1 MSPLPFAFSTISS
14 LPFPGATGRGIRI
27 AVIDSGVNAGHPHIS
42 APTAKVQFGDANGDA
57 AGEDR
62 LGHGTAVMA
71 AIQEK
76 APAAEY
82 FSLQLFSKS
91 LRTTTP
97 RLLEAIKW
105 AIDNRMDL
113 VNLSLGTAQLE
124 HRADLEDLIARAESA
139 GVLLVSAWRAGEQ
152 QLVLPGSLPG
162 VIGVDVDWDLE
173 RHQYRVPES
182 AGPFFASGFPRPLP
196 GRPVSRNLYG
206 ISFAV
211 ANMSGIV
218 ARALEGLYRPCLSSL
233 RACLAAEAQRA
244 ASDCSS

>member
-1 MSPLPFAFSTISS
+1 MIPVSSAISAPS
-14 LPFPGATGRGIRI
+14 RLPFPSATGRGLRI
-27 AVIDSGVNAGHPHIS
+27 AVVDSGIHAGHPHIS
-42 APTAKVQFGDANGDA
+42 APTAKVLFGDANGDA
-57 AGEDR
+57 GGEDR

-76 APAAEY
+76 APAAQY
-82 FSLQLFSKS
+82 FSLQLFSNS

-97 RLLEAIKW
+97 RLLEAIGW

-113 VNLSLGTAQLE
+113 VNLSLGTANLE
-124 HRADLEDLIARAESA
+124 CRADFEDVIARAQSA

-152 QLVLPGSLPG
+152 LVLPGALPG
-162 VIGVDVDWDLE
+162 VIGVDVAWDLE
-173 RHQYRVPES
+173 RHQYRAPAS

-196 GRPVSRNLYG
+196 DRPVSRNLFG

-211 ANMSGIV
+211 ANLSGIA
-218 ARALEGLYRPCLSSL
+218 ARALEGLDRRSLSSL
-233 RACLAAEAQRA
+233 RECLAMETHRL